1 MEGARWGARLKECIV
16 MDVVGKAGVGRRLR
30 SGKVNTQP
38 YKIFVLLEG
47 RCRKSWPTLSPKS
60 GKTSART
67 LTPTLGYFFSMLNV
81 NQGATFTTSKA
92 LHSHTRKPYDTENQV
107 RIALSDSD
115 AQKSIVHSMSTALV
129 AGVFSQTSVTF
140 ARIRD
145 I

>member
-60 GKTSART
+60 GKMSART
-67 LTPTLGYFFSMLNV
+67 F
-81 NQGATFTTSKA
+81 
-92 LHSHTRKPYDTENQV
+92 DTDP
-107 RIALSDSD
+107 RLLLFY
-115 AQKSIVHSMSTALV
+115 AQCKSRCNFHHIKSS
-129 AGVFSQTSVTF
+129 S
-140 ARIRD
+140 
-145 I
+145 